1 MTLTR
6 IRTTRPGPAWTASP
20 APGGPAGR
28 YLTHPGPF
36 TGRLA
41 HLLLALL

>member
-6 IRTTRPGPAWTASP
+6 ILTTRPGSAWTASP

-28 YLTHPGPF
+28 YLTHPGAF